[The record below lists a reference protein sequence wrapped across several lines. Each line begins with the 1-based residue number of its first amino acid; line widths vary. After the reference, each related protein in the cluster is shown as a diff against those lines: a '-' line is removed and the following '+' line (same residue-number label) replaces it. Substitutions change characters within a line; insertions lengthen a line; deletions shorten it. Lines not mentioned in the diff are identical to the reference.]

1 LALAAAFAQT
11 VPQRQ
16 RVKAAWREAEEIAS
30 IADSMLSPVDVSH
43 KLAEIKDKTRYIQAQ
58 AHRAK

>member
-43 KLAEIKDKTRYIQAQ
+43 KLAEIKDKTR
-58 AHRAK
+58 